1 MEFTINNILYKGE
14 LLSKILYANEDKSI
28 SKDLKI
34 KIITFKIIFNDYIR
48 DYQKYI
54 NEINEE
60 LLTPRYTEL
69 LNNKA
74 KLTMDEQLELDKLET
89 SMLEERNELAEKK
102 INSIVDIK
110 EITKDN
116 FFTKDEYKEL
126 LEINV
131 DHTIL
136 IGNTTV
142 DGANYCEELY
152 KEFVYIE

>member
-14 LLSKILYANEDKSI
+14 LLSKVLYANEEKSI

-34 KIITFKIIFNDYIR
+34 KIITFKIIFNNYIR

-54 NEINEE
+54 NDVNEE

-69 LNNKA
+69 VNNKVN
-74 KLTMDEQLELDKLET
+74 LTLDEELELNKLNT
-89 SMLEERNELAEKK
+89 TMLEERNKLAEKK
-102 INSIVDIK
+102 LNTIVDIK
-110 EITKDN
+110 EITRDN
-116 FFTKDEYKEL
+116 FFTLDEYKEL

-131 DHTIL
+131 DHTIVM
-136 IGNTTV
+136 GNVTI
-142 DGANYCEELY
+142 DGGNYCEELY

>member
-14 LLSKILYANEDKSI
+14 LLSKVLYANEDKSI

-54 NEINEE
+54 NEVNEE

-69 LNNKA
+69 VKNKINLTLDEEMELN
-74 KLTMDEQLELDKLET
+74 KLES
-89 SMLEERNELAEKK
+89 SMLEERNKLAEKK
-102 INSIVDIK
+102 LNTIVDIK

-116 FFTKDEYKEL
+116 YFTKEEYKEL

-131 DHTIL
+131 DHTIV
-136 IGNTTV
+136 IGDTTV
-142 DGANYCEELY
+142 DGGNYCEELY